1 MSDPRQILQDVFG
14 YAAFRGAQAE
24 IVDHV
29 AEGGDA
35 LVLMPTGGGKSLCYQ
50 IPALA
55 RPGFGVVVS
64 PLIALMQDQ
73 VRALDEL
80 GVKARAI
87 NSSIS
92 GQERREIERMMRQGE
107 LDLLYVAPERI
118 FAEGFLDLLS
128 ECRIGVFAIDE
139 AHCVSQWGHDFRP
152 EYLKL
157 AVLADRFP
165 NVPRIAVT
173 ATADS
178 ATRRDILERLSMEH
192 ARVFV
197 ASFDRPN
204 IQYRIGPKIAER
216 KQLHEFLSEQDRGG
230 AGIVYCLSRD
240 RTESIATFLAEK
252 GYDALPYHAGLDAGL
267 RSRTLERF
275 LREDGIIVVATIAF
289 GLGINR
295 PDVRFVAHLD
305 LPRSLEAYYQ
315 ETGRAGRDGEPST
328 VWMVYG
334 AEDIAKIRSFI
345 EGSDAAEEQ
354 KRVERRK
361 LDALLGFCET
371 ATCRRQV
378 LLRYFGEDRPEPCGN
393 CDRCLSPVE
402 TFDGTVEAQKLLSAI
417 YRTGE
422 RFGAGHVI
430 DVLRGSDSEKI
441 RRFGHDS
448 LSVHGV
454 GKDRDDIQWRSIL
467 RQLIAAGLVE
477 TDLEAYGALKLGPE
491 VRAILRGERHVLLTR
506 EASRKERRTAA
517 GPGRAARRAAIPDA
531 DRGLFEHLR
540 TLRRQLAEE
549 RQLPPYT
556 VFHDATLRE
565 MAARRPR
572 TLDAFAALPGVG
584 TAKLAHYGETF
595 LQAIRAFAAGD

>member
-1 MSDPRQILQDVFG
+1 MSDPHQILETVFG
-14 YAAFRGAQAE
+14 YAAFRGDQAAV
-24 IVDHV
+24 VDHV
-29 AEGGDA
+29 TGGGDA

-50 IPALA
+50 IPSLA

-80 GVKARAI
+80 GLKARAI
-87 NSSIS
+87 NSAIS
-92 GQERREIERMMRQGE
+92 GQERREVERMMRQGE

-128 ECRIGVFAIDE
+128 ECRISLFAIDE

-157 AVLADRFP
+157 AILADRFP
-165 NVPRIAVT
+165 GVPRIAVT
-173 ATADS
+173 ATADA
-178 ATRRDILERLSMEH
+178 ATRRDILERLALNDAH
-192 ARVFV
+192 VFV

-204 IQYRIGPKIAER
+204 IRYQIGPKMAER
-216 KQLHEFLSEQDRGG
+216 KQLLEFLSEQDRSTG

-240 RTESIATFLAEK
+240 RTESIAAFLADK
-252 GYDALPYHAGLDAGL
+252 GYEAIPYHAGLDPQL
-267 RSRTLERF
+267 RARTLERF
-275 LREDGIIVVATIAF
+275 LREDGIVVVATIAF

-305 LPRSLEAYYQ
+305 LPKSLEAYYQ
-315 ETGRAGRDGEPST
+315 ETGRAGRDGEPSN

-345 EGSDAAEEQ
+345 EGSEATEEQ

-402 TFDGTVEAQKLLSAI
+402 TYDGTVEAQKMLSAI

-430 DVLRGSDSEKI
+430 DVLRGSDSEKV
-441 RRFGHDS
+441 RRFGHNT

-454 GKDRDDIQWRSIL
+454 GRDRDDIQWRSIL

-477 TDLEAYGALKLGPE
+477 TDLESYGALKLGAE
-491 VRAILRGERHVLLTR
+491 VRAILRGERQVLLTR
-506 EASRKERRTAA
+506 EAPRKGRAT
-517 GPGRAARRAAIPDA
+517 GGSGRAARKAEIPDT
-531 DRGLFEHLR
+531 DRALFEHLR
-540 TLRRQLAEE
+540 ALRRDLAEE

-572 TLDAFAALPGVG
+572 TLDSFAALPGVG
-584 TAKLAHYGETF
+584 AAKLAHYGETF
-595 LQAIRAFAAGD
+595 VQAIRTFAAGN